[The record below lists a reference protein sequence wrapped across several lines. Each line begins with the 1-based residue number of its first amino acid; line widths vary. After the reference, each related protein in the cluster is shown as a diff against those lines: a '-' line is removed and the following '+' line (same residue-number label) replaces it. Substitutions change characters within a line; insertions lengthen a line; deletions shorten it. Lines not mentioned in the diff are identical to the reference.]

1 MLPFLMSVFISAPR
15 YRRKNLVETHRSAE
29 SRSYLE
35 TVVGG
40 NDRSRDAM
48 APSIL
53 YSAVFLAFGEGPHYC
68 LGAALARLE
77 GGLALEIWLGR
88 LPQLALAPGVEIRR
102 QPNFTLR
109 GWTSLPVVF
118 ARQRPPGQSRP

>member
-29 SRSYLE
+29 SCSYLE

-40 NDRSRDAM
+40 KYRSRDAM

-53 YSAVFLAFGEGPHYC
+53 YSAVLLAFGEGSHYC

-77 GGLALEIWLGR
+77 GGLAIEILLER
-88 LPQLALAPGVEIRR
+88 LPQLALALGAE
-102 QPNFTLR
+102 
-109 GWTSLPVVF
+109 
-118 ARQRPPGQSRP
+118 